1 METTIKME
9 EKNASS
15 SSIQGLQS
23 PNQEELEE
31 DFNDRSSISNRCLTT
46 EERDKYTEQF
56 TNDITDKY
64 TERFLSPSQMDE
76 EEEDSIQPDLIYPRQ
91 MEDDDKYNLSLG
103 QQNEHEQLLSLY
115 EAVKEEGYAIPPTSS
130 FEENS
135 KICQVYI
142 CSEDG
147 CNSRFSKRAY
157 LEQHMCI
164 HTSERPFVCANEGC
178 NKTYKRKDHL
188 NRHAKYCPLS
198 PDGGLPPVI
207 CTVEGC
213 DRTFINDTNLRKHI
227 QVYHENKKK
236 KIQSLIA
243 EYSDVVKSDKYL
255 NNDELEGGEKTQ
267 PEIDLSS
274 KTPFGCPHPG
284 CGMSFRWMNRLRRHL
299 KVHEGYTCPECDE
312 KFEKWPQLVKHK
324 TAAHKEPQKCPI
336 CERTF
341 AQGQWLK
348 RHMKVHSDVREMYLC
363 PYEDCKRCYSEK
375 RNLDAHIRSYHDKQR
390 FYCVFED
397 CGRSFAFKHK
407 MLEHLK
413 IHCNITEPMSE
424 DAL

>member
-1 METTIKME
+1 ME
-9 EKNASS
+9 EESS
-15 SSIQGLQS
+15 SSFSVEGSPNPNQEVEDDCVDRASTSSPYQGTEEIEEYPEQYPS
-23 PNQEELEE
+23 PNQL
-31 DFNDRSSISNRCLTT
+31 N
-46 EERDKYTEQF
+46 K
-56 TNDITDKY
+56 
-64 TERFLSPSQMDE
+64 DE
-76 EEEDSIQPDLIYPRQ
+76 EPSFQETEKNDYHHLYL
-91 MEDDDKYNLSLG
+91 YNYQG
-103 QQNEHEQLLSLY
+103 TENDGHEPLLSLY
-115 EAVKEEGYAIPPTSS
+115 QAVKQEGYVIPPTSTI
-130 FEENS
+130 EENN
-135 KICQVYI
+135 KMGQVYI

-164 HTSERPFVCANEGC
+164 HTSDRPFVCANEGC

-188 NRHAKYCPLS
+188 NRHTKYCPLS
-198 PDGGLPPVI
+198 PGGGLPPVV

-213 DRTFINDTNLRKHI
+213 ERTFISNTNLRKHI

-236 KIQSLIA
+236 KIQSLLA
-243 EYSDVVKSDKYL
+243 EYTDVIKSDTFQ
-255 NNDELEGGEKTQ
+255 NDELKGEKPR
-267 PEIDLSS
+267 PEFDLSS

-284 CGMSFRWMNRLRRHL
+284 CGMSFRWMNRLRRHM
-299 KVHEGYTCPECDE
+299 KVHEGYTCPECGE

-324 TAAHKEPQKCPI
+324 TAAHKEPQRCPI
-336 CERTF
+336 CQRTF

-363 PYEDCKRCYSEK
+363 PYEDCRRCYSEK

-413 IHCNITEPMSE
+413 IHCNITEPVLEEAS
-424 DAL
+424 